1 MDSRENITIKLST
14 AVIIHAAKS
23 GIVQIILSFQSRGG
37 GTSLVT
43 AVMEDEAL
51 AEQGEE
57 ASLLAGCRNLLRAVT
72 KVRRGENRGIN
83 IHDLGKTEKR
93 AEM

>member
-1 MDSRENITIKLST
+1 M
-14 AVIIHAAKS
+14 
-23 GIVQIILSFQSRGG
+23 
-37 GTSLVT
+37 T

-72 KVRRGENRGIN
+72 KVSKYSPPKI
-83 IHDLGKTEKR
+83 LGPKKIRCTKNKLIQKREKASLLVGLLR
-93 AEM
+93 LVTKV

>member
-1 MDSRENITIKLST
+1 M
-14 AVIIHAAKS
+14 
-23 GIVQIILSFQSRGG
+23 
-37 GTSLVT
+37 T

-72 KVRRGENRGIN
+72 KVSKYSPPKIVGQKKLDAQKIS
-83 IHDLGKTEKR
+83 
-93 AEM
+93 

>member
-1 MDSRENITIKLST
+1 M
-14 AVIIHAAKS
+14 
-23 GIVQIILSFQSRGG
+23 
-37 GTSLVT
+37 T

-72 KVRRGENRGIN
+72 KVSKYSPLKI
-83 IHDLGKTEKR
+83 LGPKKIRCTKKS
-93 AEM
+93 

>member
-1 MDSRENITIKLST
+1 M
-14 AVIIHAAKS
+14 
-23 GIVQIILSFQSRGG
+23 
-37 GTSLVT
+37 T

-72 KVRRGENRGIN
+72 KVSKKN
-83 IHDLGKTEKR
+83 
-93 AEM
+93 

>member
-1 MDSRENITIKLST
+1 M
-14 AVIIHAAKS
+14 
-23 GIVQIILSFQSRGG
+23 
-37 GTSLVT
+37 T

-72 KVRRGENRGIN
+72 KVRTGALIFMSAAKQRKELKCSGICCSLVLFKILKAVYYHNLN
-83 IHDLGKTEKR
+83 INAHILHTYIYTV
-93 AEM
+93 AA